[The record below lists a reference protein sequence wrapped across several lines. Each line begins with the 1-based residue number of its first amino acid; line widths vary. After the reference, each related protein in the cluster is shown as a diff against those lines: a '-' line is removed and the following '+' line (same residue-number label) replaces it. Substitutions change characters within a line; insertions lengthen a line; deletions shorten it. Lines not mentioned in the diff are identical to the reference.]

1 MREML
6 SPTAAIAGRGL
17 IESVALLTDGRFS
30 GATRGLC
37 IGHIS
42 PEAAAGGPIA
52 AVRDG
57 DIININVS
65 RRTLNVEIDDEELK
79 RRLSEWKPRPPKISK
94 GYLRRYSFLVQ
105 SADKGGTFRSP

>member
-6 SPTAAIAGRGL
+6 SPTAAIAGMGL

-52 AVRDG
+52 VIKEG
-57 DIININVS
+57 DIISIDVK
-65 RRTLNVEIDDEELK
+65 RRSLNVEISEEELK
-79 RRLSEWKPRPPKISK
+79 ERMSKWKPKPPKINR
-94 GYLRRYSFLVQ
+94 GYLRRYSSLVQ
-105 SADKGGTFRSP
+105 SADKGGTFRIP